1 MENYIATSTL
11 RREVTIDLFREHC
24 PAAVMEYT
32 LDNAVELSGG
42 LEQEQKGGKLKAM
55 FLRGAQCMPKQ
66 GQREQTEKQ
75 NNTDTDPD
83 MCRPGN

>member
-1 MENYIATSTL
+1 
-11 RREVTIDLFREHC
+11 
-24 PAAVMEYT
+24 MEYT

-66 GQREQTEKQ
+66 GQREQTE
-75 NNTDTDPD
+75 
-83 MCRPGN
+83 